1 MASVTD
7 KGTMAQFF
15 EVRSSLH
22 GEPTASAFND
32 NSIQHK
38 KMKNLTPS
46 DKSVG
51 ASDNPNAD
59 QIQASQAA
67 TNSEQPSHHSNHG
80 KVFELSISDEN
91 FEFRRFR
98 SSDRKITGAQI
109 AELAGKHPVTDF
121 VILKHLKTHELESLR
136 PTELADLG
144 EDGIERFFVIQSGEI
159 YRFTV
164 EGLSMEWPRG
174 SICCSNVKFLAG
186 IPADECLVLDV
197 GECKRALED
206 DEMIDL
212 KCPGVEE
219 LRIRKGPKTVT
230 VKYGD
235 REFILQRREYTT
247 EELMK
252 EFGVPAGYRLDLI
265 SKDGEFREL
274 KPGEKIKV
282 KDCMEFSSHVPTGQ
296 SS

>member
-1 MASVTD
+1 MDVVTD
-7 KGTMAQFF
+7 KGTTAHFI

-22 GEPTASAFND
+22 GEPTASAFKD
-32 NSIQHK
+32 NNSHQNR
-38 KMKNLTPS
+38 MNNPTPS
-46 DKSVG
+46 NTSG
-51 ASDNPNAD
+51 CTSDNPNAG
-59 QIQASQAA
+59 QIQGIEPA
-67 TNSEQPSHHSNHG
+67 TNSDQASPRSEHG
-80 KVFELSISDEN
+80 KGFELSISDES
-91 FEFRRFR
+91 FEFQPFR
-98 SSDRKITGAQI
+98 TSDRKITGAQV
-109 AELAGKHPVTDF
+109 AELVGKHPVTDF

-136 PTELADLG
+136 PTELAVLG
-144 EDGIERFFVIQSGEI
+144 EDGIERFFVIRSGEI

-164 EGLSMEWPRG
+164 EGLSMEWPCG
-174 SICCSNVKFLAG
+174 SIRCSNVKFLAG

-197 GECKRALED
+197 GDCNRVLED
-206 DEMIDL
+206 DDMIDL

-219 LRIRKGPKTVT
+219 LRIRKGAKTVI

-235 REFILQRREYTT
+235 KEFTLQRREYTT

-252 EFGVPAGYRLDLI
+252 EFGVPTGYRLDLI